1 MKNSIKLT
9 ALFLLAS
16 VGAFAATP
24 SKGNAAALS
33 AKDAVTISSLPSL
46 NGVDVK
52 VEKGATEKA
61 IVIIADD
68 EGNVLRK
75 DALTAGKGLEKGY
88 ILNQLENGDYTIAVT
103 ANHQTVSKSVHV
115 YEVDGTK
122 QFFFVQ

>member
-24 SKGNAAALS
+24 STGNAAPS